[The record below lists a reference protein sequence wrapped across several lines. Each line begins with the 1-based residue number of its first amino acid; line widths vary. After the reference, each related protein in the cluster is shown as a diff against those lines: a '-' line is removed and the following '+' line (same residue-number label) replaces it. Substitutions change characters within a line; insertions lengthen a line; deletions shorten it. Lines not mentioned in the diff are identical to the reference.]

1 LPADLGFVDNGNGTA
16 TISGVPAAGDVGTYK
31 VALTAVNGT
40 GSANQ
45 TLVLTVTAA
54 QTVPAFTSTAASTFT
69 VGTKGTF
76 TVAATGSPT
85 PAFTETGALP
95 TGVTLVDNGNGTATL
110 SGTPA
115 AGTGKVWSL
124 TLNAKNSAGTAT
136 QTFTLTV
143 DGAPQI
149 TSAAAATATVGKAF
163 SFAVTTS
170 GYPAVVV
177 SESGTLPSGLTFKAG
192 ANGTGT
198 ISGTPGAGSGKVWTF
213 TLTAKNTVGTTIQTF
228 TLTVD
233 EGPAITSSTLI
244 LATVGHPL
252 SFTVTARGYP
262 YPTFTSSALPTG
274 LTLTNNANGTATIS
288 GTPTRIELGT
298 VTIKATNTLG
308 TASQTMLIAV
318 L

>member
-1 LPADLGFVDNGNGTA
+1 
-16 TISGVPAAGDVGTYK
+16 
-31 VALTAVNGT
+31 
-40 GSANQ
+40 
-45 TLVLTVTAA
+45 
-54 QTVPAFTSTAASTFT
+54 
-69 VGTKGTF
+69 
-76 TVAATGSPT
+76 
-85 PAFTETGALP
+85 
-95 TGVTLVDNGNGTATL
+95 VDNGNGTATL

-115 AGTGKVWSL
+115 AGTGKVWPL
-124 TLNAKNSAGTAT
+124 TLSAKNSAGTAT
-136 QTFTLTV
+136 QAFTLTV
-143 DGAPQI
+143 NGAPQI
-149 TSAAAATATVGKAF
+149 TSAATATATVGKTF

-177 SESGTLPSGLTFKAG
+177 SESGALPSGLTFKAG

-213 TLTAKNTVGTTIQTF
+213 TLTAKNTVGTTTQTF

-233 EGPAITSSTLI
+233 EVPAITSSALI
-244 LATVGHPL
+244 MTTVGRPL
-252 SFTVTARGYP
+252 SFTVTSRGYP

-274 LTLTNNANGTATIS
+274 LTLTSNANGTATIS

-298 VTIKATNTLG
+298 VTIKATNALG